1 MKAKLYNNKIVY
13 FEWQD
18 NIVYCYSDI
27 NVNNLPMIE
36 IANPPEDWLQN
47 WNYYDYVP
55 ESNKYIFNEQLKQQ
69 EDRFKIINE
78 LRQRREI
85 ECFSIIDRSKLWYD
99 SLTTQQYNQLM
110 SWYQAWLNAPQ
121 TGIIPEKPQW
131 L

>member
-55 ESNKYIFNEQLKQQ
+55 ESNKYIFNE
-69 EDRFKIINE
+69 
-78 LRQRREI
+78 
-85 ECFSIIDRSKLWYD
+85 
-99 SLTTQQYNQLM
+99 
-110 SWYQAWLNAPQ
+110 
-121 TGIIPEKPQW
+121 
-131 L
+131 